1 MRKAVFDIVFET
13 LERDGHS
20 DEMFQRVTAR
30 SGQELT
36 KQEKN
41 FLRRV
46 SYGVIERALE
56 LDRVIDHFSKT
67 PVKKMKPVVR
77 TILRMGVYE
86 LWYMDAIPAS
96 ATCDEMVKLAKKK
109 KFQALSGFVNGVL
122 RNVARADKETLREE
136 LAASCK
142 GQEERLAFDYAVP
155 LDLVELLLKGY
166 GKKTTKKILA
176 SYYEENPVTI
186 RIQTIN
192 AQEEQVLHRL
202 EAAGVTVEPCRYVK
216 HAYHIREFES
226 VENLP
231 GFAEGHFTIQ
241 DESSMLPVVVSGI
254 VPGNVVVDVCSS
266 PGGKALHAVDALQGD
281 GVVSARD
288 VSEGK
293 VARIEENAKRLRA
306 NTLEVKVWDG
316 QEPDEAWR
324 EKADVVIVDVPCSG
338 IGVIGRKP
346 EIKYNAVAN
355 ASELCQLQRR
365 IVKASVTMM
374 KPGGTLIYSTCTI
387 NPAENEENA
396 RWIEGHLSLKPV
408 SLNDCLPESLTNKMT
423 ERGMLQIL
431 PGIQEGNGFFIAKF
445 RKS

>member
-20 DEMFQRVTAR
+20 DEMFQRVIA
-30 SGQELT
+30 SGGAELT

-41 FLRRV
+41 FLRRA
-46 SYGVIERALE
+46 SYGAIERAVE

-67 PVKKMKPVVR
+67 SVKKMKPVVR

-96 ATCDEMVKLAKKK
+96 ATCDEMVKLAKQKK
-109 KFQALSGFVNGVL
+109 LQSLSGFVNGVL
-122 RNVARADKETLREE
+122 RNVARADKEALRAE
-136 LAASCK
+136 LAAACK
-142 GQEERLAFDYAVP
+142 GAEERLAFEYAVP
-155 LDLVELLLKGY
+155 VDLVDLLLKEY

-186 RIQTIN
+186 RIQTTN
-192 AQEEQVLHRL
+192 VQEEQVLQRL

-216 HAYHIREFES
+216 HAYHIHDFENI
-226 VENLP
+226 ETIP
-231 GFAEGHFTIQ
+231 GFVEGYFTIQ

-266 PGGKALHAVDALQGD
+266 PGGKALHAVDALQGK
-281 GVVSARD
+281 GVISARD
-288 VSEGK
+288 VSVTK
-293 VARIEENAKRLRA
+293 VARIEENAKRLRV
-306 NTLEVKVWDG
+306 NTLETKVWDG
-316 QEPDEAWR
+316 QVPDEEWK

-365 IVKASVTMM
+365 IVAAAVTML

-387 NPAENEENA
+387 NPMENEENA
-396 RWIEGHLSLKPV
+396 RWIEEYLSLEPV
-408 SLNDCLPESLTNKMT
+408 SLNDCLPESLTNRMT